1 MRDFDPR
8 DKKKLKRSIGDIGNG
23 NATLSSQSKNNHP
36 SDVDKPTDSGV
47 KIRSTKAKPFAIRLT
62 DDERKELER
71 RAGEMALGTYI
82 KIALFAEG
90 VKPRAR
96 GMRVP
101 VKDHV
106 RLAELLALL
115 GSSRLSESMH
125 KLSEAAST
133 GTLYVDD
140 DVPIAIKKA
149 CNDIC
154 VMRLMLMQSL
164 GFRIDE
170 DQLKKESLT
179 HTFTRHARTKD
190 W

>member
-1 MRDFDPR
+1 MSTFEP
-8 DKKKLKRSIGDIGNG
+8 K
-23 NATLSSQSKNNHP
+23 TKNP
-36 SDVDKPTDSGV
+36 SPNSNPT
-47 KIRSTKAKPFAIRLT
+47 KQAKPFAIRLT
-62 DDERKELER
+62 DQERQELER

-115 GSSRLSESMH
+115 GSSRLSESMNG
-125 KLSEAAST
+125 LYEAAKS

-140 DVPIAIKKA
+140 DVPVAIKKA
-149 CNDIC
+149 CDDIC

-164 GFRIDE
+164 GFRIDA
-170 DQLKKESLT
+170 DKLKQESLT
-179 HTFTRHARTKD
+179 QTFTRHARTKD